1 MLRNRRS
8 TLLGLLGLAALP
20 AVALAACASAPPPN
34 AVAFGA
40 LAEVQVLD
48 RDTNA
53 LLPIYWHKGQRY
65 IAGEP
70 GHRYALVVRNRSGGR
85 VLALVS
91 VDGISAVTGQTA
103 AWDQSGYVFSPGQRW
118 EVRGW
123 RKSQDRIAAFEFTR
137 LADSYAARTGRPDHV
152 GVIGVALFREAP
164 RPLPSSPPLSQRR
177 EEGGVANHAADANA
191 NAARAQAPAAPSAE
205 AAAPSREAR
214 RDAQRLGTGHGA
226 SEWSQVGSTQFERA
240 QARPD
245 EVITIRYDSRQNLM
259 ALGVIA
265 RPSRQVPQPDPFPGQ
280 LGFVPEP
287 PPR

>member
-1 MLRNRRS
+1 MLRTRRS
-8 TLLGLLGLAALP
+8 TLLGLLGLAVLP
-20 AVALAACASAPPPN
+20 TVPLAACASSPPPN
-34 AVAFGA
+34 WIAYGA
-40 LAEVQVLD
+40 LAEVEVLD
-48 RDTNA
+48 RDTNT
-53 LLPIYWHKGQRY
+53 LLPIHWHNGQRY

-70 GHRYALVVRNRSGGR
+70 GRRYAVVVRNRSGGR

-91 VDGISAVTGQTA
+91 VDGINAVTGETA
-103 AWDQSGYVFSPGQRW
+103 AWDQGGYVFSPGQRW

-164 RPLPSSPPLSQRR
+164 RPVPPSPALSLRKQDS
-177 EEGGVANHAADANA
+177 GVADSAVGAGANA
-191 NAARAQAPAAPSAE
+191 ERAQAPAAPSAE
-205 AAAPSREAR
+205 AAAPAREAR

-226 SEWSQVGSTQFERA
+226 SEWSQVGTTQFERA

-259 ALGVIA
+259 ALGVIP
-265 RPSRQVPQPDPFPGQ
+265 RPPRPLPQPDPFPGQ
-280 LGFVPEP
+280 LGFVPDP
-287 PPR
+287 PSR